1 VEIVAQALDAGDTPN
16 DAVDRPLVGGA
27 LHESGQIH
35 HAYGTFTP
43 RAPGA
48 SWSVLMNEAAMSLW

>member
-1 VEIVAQALDAGDTPN
+1 LDAGDTPN